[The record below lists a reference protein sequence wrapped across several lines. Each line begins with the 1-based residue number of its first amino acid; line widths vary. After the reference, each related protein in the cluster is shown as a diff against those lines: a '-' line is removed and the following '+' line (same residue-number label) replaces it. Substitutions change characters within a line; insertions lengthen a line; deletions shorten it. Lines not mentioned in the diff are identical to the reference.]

1 METVA
6 KVSSP
11 SVKEIF
17 ASMEYGPAPE
27 SDKVAHSW
35 LEDHNRNFGHF
46 INNQWVH
53 PEGRKSYE
61 TKSPATGSVLAS
73 TTQVLPC
80 RWRLTDIEFTQTVRV
95 MPRMS
100 TLQWRLQ
107 QRPSN
112 RGPS

>member
-17 ASMEYGPAPE
+17 ASMSYGPAPE

-46 INNQWVH
+46 INNHWVH

-80 RWRLTDIEFTQTVRV
+80 RSPPD
-95 MPRMS
+95 
-100 TLQWRLQ
+100 
-107 QRPSN
+107 
-112 RGPS
+112 

>member
-6 KVSSP
+6 KVTSP

-27 SDKVAHSW
+27 SDKIAQAW

-46 INNQWVH
+46 INNKWVN

-73 TTQVLPC
+73 TTQVHTA
-80 RWRLTDIEFTQTVRV
+80 RDIICVIMRYLSGQC
-95 MPRMS
+95 
-100 TLQWRLQ
+100 
-107 QRPSN
+107 
-112 RGPS
+112 

>member
-6 KVSSP
+6 KVTSP

-27 SDKVAHSW
+27 SDKIAQAW

-46 INNQWVH
+46 INNKWVN

-73 TTQVLPC
+73 TTQVHRARDIFCVIMRYLPGQC
-80 RWRLTDIEFTQTVRV
+80 
-95 MPRMS
+95 
-100 TLQWRLQ
+100 
-107 QRPSN
+107 
-112 RGPS
+112 